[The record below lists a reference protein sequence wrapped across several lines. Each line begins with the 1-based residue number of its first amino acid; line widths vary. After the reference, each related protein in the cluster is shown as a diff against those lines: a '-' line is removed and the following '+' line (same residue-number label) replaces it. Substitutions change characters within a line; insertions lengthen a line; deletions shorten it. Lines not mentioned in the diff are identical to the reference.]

1 MLLEEAIQMLLI
13 ATQVEG
19 RSPHTV
25 EWYRR
30 RLTPLVNFLGNVPVE
45 QITAHDLRQYIA
57 HLQGQKT
64 RWSNHPKH
72 KEREGGLSPET
83 VSGHYRALRR
93 LFNWLVEEEILQTNP
108 MRKIRAPK
116 PKQHEPKS
124 ISEKDLRALLETTK
138 AGKPSDLRDRAIIL
152 FLADTGCRV
161 AGLCGLRVEDI
172 DLEQGLALVREK
184 GNKAREVLFN
194 PPTAEALKAWLKVR
208 PQEYGPWLFVSLGN
222 KAKGCLSTTGVR
234 QMLRR
239 RAKQA
244 GIKGRI
250 SPHIFRHTFAREFLL
265 NGGDLA
271 ILSQLLG
278 HSSVTVTKSSYALF
292 DVQEL
297 KEKHKLYSPIA
308 RLFNE
313 ENGGENQL
321 DS

>member
-1 MLLEEAIQMLLI
+1 MLLEEAIRTLLI

-19 RSPHTV
+19 RSPQTV

-30 RLTPLVNFLGNVPVE
+30 KLTRLVNFLGNVPVE

-72 KEREGGLSPET
+72 NEREGGLSPET
-83 VSGHYRALRR
+83 VFGHYRALRR
-93 LFNWLVEEEILQTNP
+93 LFNWLVEEEVLQTNP

-116 PKQHEPKS
+116 SKQRDPKG

-172 DLEQGLALVREK
+172 DLEQGLALVEEK
-184 GNKAREVLFN
+184 GSKAREVLFN
-194 PPTAEALKAWLKVR
+194 PPTAEALKAWLEVR
-208 PQEYGPWLFVSLGN
+208 PQEYGSWLFVSLGN
-222 KAKGCLSTTGVR
+222 KAEGRLSPTGVR

-244 GIKGRI
+244 GVRGRI
-250 SPHIFRHTFAREFLL
+250 SPHMFRHSFAREFLL

-271 ILSQLLG
+271 TLSQLLG
-278 HSSVTVTKSSYALF
+278 HSSVTVTKSFYAIF
-292 DVQEL
+292 TVQEL
-297 KEKHKLYSPIA
+297 KEKHKRYSPIA
-308 RLFNE
+308 RLFEE
-313 ENGGENQL
+313 ENSGENQL